1 MTALE
6 SLKAEYRLL
15 DRRAADSIR
24 NQILSGILPAGSR
37 LLETRISEQLEVSRG
52 TVRAALAVLTREGLV
67 EQIAFTRWQVSETS
81 PRDAWELYTLRAAIE
96 GLGARLAAAN
106 VTNVDEG
113 RLRATLAELMVA
125 AKEKRYPDVTDI
137 DFRLHKEI
145 IEIAHHRRLAEQ
157 HGFLMQ
163 QVRFHMVHSGFFP
176 KDYAALV
183 DEHAALI
190 NAVVAKD
197 GALAEA
203 LAKSHN
209 EAEVKLLSAF
219 VEQTNSHQE
228 HLSPA

>member
-1 MTALE
+1 MALE
-6 SLKAEYRLL
+6 SLKSEHRLL

-24 NQILSGILPAGSR
+24 SQILGGILPAGSR

-67 EQIAFTRWQVSETS
+67 EQVAFTRWQVSETS

-106 VTNVDEG
+106 VTEADEQS
-113 RLRATLAELMVA
+113 LRSTLAELVTA
-125 AKEKRYPDVTDI
+125 ADDKRYQDVIEI

-145 IEIAHHRRLAEQ
+145 IEVARHRRLAEQ

-163 QVRFHMVHSGFFP
+163 QVRFHMVHSGFYP

-183 DEHAALI
+183 DEHAALLS
-190 NAVVAKD
+190 AVVARD
-197 GALAEA
+197 GDLAEK
-203 LAKSHN
+203 LARSHN
-209 EAEVKLLSAF
+209 EAEVQLLSTF
-219 VEQTNSHQE
+219 VGPSA
-228 HLSPA
+228 SGDKGPASA